1 MFVLITALFTESN
14 HVLAASPK
22 LNQTSATLWIGDT
35 LQLKVKNTK
44 KKVKWSSGKKS
55 VATVSA
61 KGKIKAK
68 KAGKTVITAKIGNKK
83 YKCRVSVRKT
93 QLSSKEITLDYGKS
107 VSLTLKYP
115 KKKVAWFSSDKQV
128 AYADGKCVYAKS
140 VGEAVITAKCNG
152 KSYSCKVKVLS
163 GETEKLVENGIYT
176 SKEKV
181 ALYIHTYQK
190 LPDNFLTKN
199 EAKKLGWDGGS
210 LLSCAPY
217 KCIGGDVYS
226 NYENT
231 LPVAKGRIYY
241 ECDIDTLG
249 ALTRGAERL
258 IYSNDGLIYYTSDH
272 YTTFTKLYE

>member
-1 MFVLITALFTESN
+1 MFVLITALFTESD

-44 KKVKWSSGKKS
+44 QKVKWSSGKKS

-68 KAGKTVITAKIGNKK
+68 KAGKTIITAKIGKKK
-83 YKCRVSVRKT
+83 YKCRVTVRKT
-93 QLSSKEITLDYGKS
+93 QLSSTKLTVDYGKS
-107 VSLTLKYP
+107 VPLTLEYP

-128 AYADGKCVYAKS
+128 VYADGKRVYAKA
-140 VGEAVITAKCNG
+140 VGDAVITAKCDG

-163 GETEKLVENGIYT
+163 GETEKLAENGIYT

-181 ALYIHTYQK
+181 ASYIHTYQK
-190 LPDNFLTKN
+190 LPDNFITKD
-199 EAKKLGWDGGS
+199 EAKKLGWEGGS

-217 KCIGGDVYS
+217 KCIGGDKYL
-226 NYENT
+226 NYEKT
-231 LPVAKGRIYY
+231 LPVKTDRIYY
-241 ECDIDTLG
+241 ECDINTLG

-272 YTTFTKLYE
+272 YATFTKLY